1 MAQRKLAKPT
11 DQRMALLR
19 GQVSELLWHGRI
31 ETTYDRAK
39 EVQKMAEKILTAA
52 INSYKDTVKEVETR
66 KRVGKKGAV
75 EEYKLEVVNDGPKK
89 LAARRKIMGVVYDIP
104 ETPKENESKT
114 SFRERTAHVR
124 HPLIEKIFNEYAPKY
139 DARAEELGQKGCYT
153 RVLKMGFR
161 RGDSAEL
168 ALIELV

>member
-19 GQVSELLWHGRI
+19 GQVSELLWNGKI

-39 EVQKMAEKILTAA
+39 EVQKMAEKLLTVAV
-52 INSYKDTVKEVETR
+52 NTYKDTVKKVETR
-66 KRVGKKGAV
+66 KRAGKKGAT
-75 EEYKLEVVNDGPKK
+75 EEYKVELVNDGPKK
-89 LAARRKIMGVVYDIP
+89 LAARRKIMSIVYDIP

-114 SFRERTAHVR
+114 SFRERTEHVK
-124 HPLIEKIFNEYAPKY
+124 HPLVEKIFNEYAPKY
-139 DARAEELGQKGCYT
+139 DARAEELGTKGGYT
-153 RVLKMGFR
+153 RVLKMGPR